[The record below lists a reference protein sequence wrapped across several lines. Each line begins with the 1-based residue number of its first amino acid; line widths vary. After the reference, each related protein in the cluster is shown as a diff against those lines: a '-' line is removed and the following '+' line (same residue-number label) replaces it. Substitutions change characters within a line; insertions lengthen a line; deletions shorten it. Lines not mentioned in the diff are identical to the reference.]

1 MVILNYDV
9 CCYHEN
15 DESCTRVL
23 EHFIWRV
30 LIALPWPPWLDQEIS
45 CWMIVY
51 SGLWSF
57 SRVWMLDFFFF
68 FWTCTVSSMSLQN
81 SSEAVDAP
89 WLRFCARNQKFNW
102 WAHVPGFPESHW
114 LIVWGKPS
122 TAQLYAVGC
131 IVPLLE
137 ALDQLFATNV
147 SWLMPVSN
155 LWERVYKKKKKS
167 EISRHNPGLW
177 VISD

>member
-1 MVILNYDV
+1 
-9 CCYHEN
+9 
-15 DESCTRVL
+15 
-23 EHFIWRV
+23 
-30 LIALPWPPWLDQEIS
+30 
-45 CWMIVY
+45 
-51 SGLWSF
+51 
-57 SRVWMLDFFFF
+57 MLDFIYF

-102 WAHVPGFPESHW
+102 WVHVPGFPESHW

-155 LWERVYKKKKKS
+155 LWERVYKKKKVKFLDITQGYES
-167 EISRHNPGLW
+167 SLINAESLVCFSTCARRVREKQVFMHQLLKCFEFSCVSLQIYKGTR
-177 VISD
+177 I